1 MCFYVSDIDECKTLK
16 ARCGNRC
23 RNTVG
28 SYYCDKCPR
37 GFTEG
42 RDGVCIG
49 QLRSYELPEY
59 HFTLNIE
66 NISHNF
72 PIIFSGSRPLH
83 FIPAGLKK
91 RGTGD
96 EKESLWEHFK
106 NCIMTNR
113 LDTSW
118 WLLPKINFAK
128 CQCLFCAK
136 FRPNSKMSGKFIE
149 QRRASFKY
157 LSYDMNC
164 PPFTATIF

>member
-1 MCFYVSDIDECKTLK
+1 MDETTFVFCVSDIDECKTLK

-49 QLRSYELPEY
+49 QLRPY
-59 HFTLNIE
+59 
-66 NISHNF
+66 F
-72 PIIFSGSRPLH
+72 PLFSIIFSGPRPLH

-106 NCIMTNR
+106 NCIMINW

-118 WLLPKINFAK
+118 WLLPKINIAK
-128 CQCLFCAK
+128 CQCFFCAK
-136 FRPNSKMSGKFIE
+136 FRPINSKMSGEFME
-149 QRRASFKY
+149 QSVV
-157 LSYDMNC
+157 
-164 PPFTATIF
+164 